1 MLKNERFKDKVV
13 IITGASSGI
22 GRATAIEFAREGAT
36 NVLVSRSRDK
46 LEKVAEEIR
55 EINRE
60 VLVVPAD
67 ISSGDQVKEMVNR
80 IIGEYGKID
89 VLFNNA
95 GTSYVGRV
103 DDENYLENAKL
114 MMDVDYFGTVIV
126 TKEVLPVFKKQ
137 RQGHVMNMSSV
148 VGRKAFPHFGGYSSA
163 MHAITAFTDALR
175 QELSGS
181 GINVSI
187 IHPALTQ
194 TPLLDHVKPEDMPPP
209 FKGMTPVTVES
220 VARAVLNGVC
230 YNNARIVVPFQ
241 PRMLMLAD
249 AVSPYLGDLMVRLL
263 PNKIFSR
270 LIGTYHGH
278 LYHEKSYR

>member
-36 NVLVSRSRDK
+36 NILVSRSRDK

-55 EINRE
+55 EINRK

-67 ISSGDQVKEMVNR
+67 VSSGHQVKEMVNR

-103 DDENYLENAKL
+103 DDVNYLENAKQ

-194 TPLLDHVKPEDMPPP
+194 TPLLDHVNPEDMPPP
-209 FKGMTPVTVES
+209 FKWMTPVTVES
-220 VARAVLNGVC
+220 VARAVLNGV
-230 YNNARIVVPFQ
+230 YDNNARIVVPFQ

-249 AVSPYLGDLMVRLL
+249 VVSPYLGDLMVRLL
-263 PNKIFSR
+263 PNKTFSR